1 MEIVLLVFIFLC
13 AGGCNAGVVSRHF
26 KQNELTHSHQISN
39 NTEEDVTENSSVDSQ
54 SKILN
59 DALLNVENGTS
70 SEPSVSIDKNITGFI
85 PNCLSGNIEGKATC
99 KLVLEKEST
108 VIINETLDNKI
119 ELETESTILVNENHD
134 VELNLEKE
142 STTLVDGNFSDK
154 QGPEK
159 DLEILNIFNKEQNS
173 TMLPTNASN
182 RSIEDIETLHLD
194 QKDNSSIE
202 NNSDIIIDEFSANSK
217 KISKDLENTSH
228 NNDSINHNESPME
241 NSELKNNSV
250 PFATQ
255 TNTSDLQ
262 NGSEDLT
269 KNIKT
274 NGETSETEQLNNFEN
289 PIDATDSILFGFGT
303 LINSE
308 ITKNAARALEAIN
321 FSDLLTNHLIE
332 ENEIHNVLTTFT
344 PELDTSIS
352 EHFEKENEGMKATEI
367 ETFGSLNVA
376 ETRPFDKL
384 NISEVLTLIEPKN
397 VSGHEENHRTGDAL
411 ESENGTAATVII
423 SDTSNTSQSEIGVA
437 GLCPPPGWCIFW
449 LWSQDTCAENSHCLG
464 SRICCRIRC
473 SKTCIDLEAL
483 QKH

>member
-13 AGGCNAGVVSRHF
+13 AGRCNAGVVSRHF
-26 KQNELTHSHQISN
+26 KQNELTDLHQISKDI
-39 NTEEDVTENSSVDSQ
+39 EEDITEISSVDSQ
-54 SKILN
+54 SEILN
-59 DALLNVENGTS
+59 DTLLNAENDTIS
-70 SEPSVSIDKNITGFI
+70 DPLVSIDKNITGFI
-85 PNCLSGNIEGKATC
+85 PNCLPGDIGNIEGNATC
-99 KLVLEKEST
+99 KLELEKEST
-108 VIINETLDNKI
+108 IIGNENLDNKT

-134 VELNLEKE
+134 VKLNLEKE

-154 QGPEK
+154 QDPEK
-159 DLEILNIFNKEQNS
+159 DLEILDIFNGEQNS

-194 QKDNSSIE
+194 QNDNS
-202 NNSDIIIDEFSANSK
+202 N
-217 KISKDLENTSH
+217 LENTSH

-241 NSELKNNSV
+241 NSELKSNSV

-289 PIDATDSILFGFGT
+289 PVDATDSILFGFGT

-332 ENEIHNVLTTFT
+332 ENEIHNFLTTFT
-344 PELDTSIS
+344 PEPDTSIS
-352 EHFEKENEGMKATEI
+352 EHFEKENEGMNATEI
-367 ETFGSLNVA
+367 ETLGSLNVT

-384 NISEVLTLIEPKN
+384 NISEVLTVIEPKN
-397 VSGHEENHRTGDAL
+397 VSGHEENHRTGDAFQ
-411 ESENGTAATVII
+411 SENGTSATIII
-423 SDTSNTSQSEIGVA
+423 SDTSNISRSEIDVA

-449 LWSQDTCAENSHCLG
+449 FWSQDTCAENNHCLG

-473 SKTCIDLEAL
+473 SKTCIDLKTL